1 MVGNQIKTFRGNK
14 YIERAGEF
22 NMKKWIL
29 ISFLSLSTLTLVA
42 CGSNQM
48 KQVTQQSSSS
58 SKQELKKNRQEAFQ
72 TVLDRYKSYQQAI
85 NSGDDSRLSEAL
97 KQVEATS
104 EEYMLIDNL
113 GHSGTSVDFQ
123 YAFVDLDKDG
133 QDELLIGKQDYI
145 SAIYYLKNSQPTLL
159 HVAYAASVG
168 GARSSLTA
176 YENGQVVFAA
186 WQSSN
191 PEVNLTLYK
200 VEASVPNK
208 QKETTIQ
215 MNDKKKIEE
224 ELGVSSTALNLKNL
238 KWEAIDKG
246 STTSSKE
253 SDMKSSSQSEDIKSE
268 TGFQV
273 RVQISD
279 LEIRKEPSAK
289 SQSLGKISQGIHTI
303 SETTS
308 AEGYTWGKL
317 QSGQGWIALDYT
329 ERIEGEK
336 QTQSESSG
344 MNIQEIQT
352 GNFSSVKG
360 SWRNAQGNSI
370 TFDANGLTQVNG
382 NPAGDVVFDKF
393 AVQGE
398 KLTAVT
404 KTSEGISE
412 TPIVFTPSGQDGR
425 ESIFWSKN
433 HVSDGTDIY
442 YRE

>member
-1 MVGNQIKTFRGNK
+1 MDNQIKTFRGNK

-58 SKQELKKNRQEAFQ
+58 SKQELKKNSQEAFQ

-97 KQVEATS
+97 KQIEATS

-145 SAIYYLKNSQPTLL
+145 SAIYYLKNSHPTLL

-215 MNDKKKIEE
+215 MN
-224 ELGVSSTALNLKNL
+224 L
-238 KWEAIDKG
+238 
-246 STTSSKE
+246 
-253 SDMKSSSQSEDIKSE
+253 
-268 TGFQV
+268 
-273 RVQISD
+273 
-279 LEIRKEPSAK
+279 
-289 SQSLGKISQGIHTI
+289 SLIHI
-303 SETTS
+303 
-308 AEGYTWGKL
+308 
-317 QSGQGWIALDYT
+317 
-329 ERIEGEK
+329 
-336 QTQSESSG
+336 
-344 MNIQEIQT
+344 
-352 GNFSSVKG
+352 
-360 SWRNAQGNSI
+360 
-370 TFDANGLTQVNG
+370 
-382 NPAGDVVFDKF
+382 
-393 AVQGE
+393 
-398 KLTAVT
+398 
-404 KTSEGISE
+404 
-412 TPIVFTPSGQDGR
+412 
-425 ESIFWSKN
+425 
-433 HVSDGTDIY
+433 
-442 YRE
+442 

>member
-1 MVGNQIKTFRGNK
+1 
-14 YIERAGEF
+14 
-22 NMKKWIL
+22 MKKWIL
-29 ISFLSLSTLTLVA
+29 ISLLSLSSLTLVA

-58 SKQELKKNRQEAFQ
+58 SKQELKRNRQEAFQ

-85 NSGDDSRLSEAL
+85 NSGDASRLTEAL

-159 HVAYAASVG
+159 HVAYAAPVG

-191 PEVNLTLYK
+191 TEVNLTLYK

-215 MNDKKKIEE
+215 MNDKKKIED
-224 ELGVSSTALNLKNL
+224 ELGISSTALNLKNL

-317 QSGQGWIALDYT
+317 QSGQGW
-329 ERIEGEK
+329 K

-412 TPIVFTPSGQDGR
+412 TPIVFTPRGQDGR

-433 HVSDGTDIY
+433 HISDGTDIY